1 MSLLR
6 RSGLETSQISA
17 NIEQL
22 VDKFRADRSREVT
35 LGDVAAVSEMLI
47 STMESYFSS
56 INTAVCREF
65 RAIIDHIAD
74 AREEISKLRPNEL
87 KGKRIPAAG
96 RELEAIVQSTEEATG
111 SIMDAAE
118 EIMSTDM
125 STPEG
130 TRSVNDA
137 CMRIFEACSFQDIT
151 GQRISKVVSTFTFIE
166 ERLNKLDRAW
176 GPNIDDQDHDPADE
190 PPVDDDS
197 LLLNGPALRGEGN
210 DQDAID
216 NLIGAVVPLETPRV
230 VAVEAAPS
238 AAADAAETAPPAP
251 EPEPEPAGKTKP
263 RPRAATA
270 NQADIDALFD

>member
-1 MSLLR
+1 MS
-6 RSGLETSQISA
+6 
-17 NIEQL
+17 
-22 VDKFRADRSREVT
+22 

-47 STMESYFSS
+47 STMERYFGS

-74 AREEISKLRPNEL
+74 AREEISQLRPNEL
-87 KGKRIPAAG
+87 KSKRIPAAG

-166 ERLNKLDRAW
+166 DRLNKLERAW
-176 GPNIDDQDHDPADE
+176 GPNIDDQDHDAEDE
-190 PPVDDDS
+190 PCVDDDS
-197 LLLNGPALRGEGN
+197 PLLNGPALRGEGN
-210 DQDAID
+210 DQDAVD
-216 NLIGAVVPLETPRV
+216 DLFGAVVPLETPRV

-238 AAADAAETAPPAP
+238 AAETAPAEPAP
-251 EPEPEPAGKTKP
+251 AEETKSSPPAT
-263 RPRAATA
+263 TA

>member
-1 MSLLR
+1 MSLLQ

-22 VDKFRADRSREVT
+22 VDQFRADRSRDVT

-74 AREEISKLRPNEL
+74 AREEISQLRPNEL

-111 SIMDAAE
+111 TIMDAAE

-130 TRSVNDA
+130 ARSVNDA

-166 ERLNKLDRAW
+166 DRLNKLDRAW

-216 NLIGAVVPLETPRV
+216 NLIGAV
-230 VAVEAAPS
+230 EAAPS
-238 AAADAAETAPPAP
+238 AAADAAKTAP
-251 EPEPEPAGKTKP
+251 PEPAGEAKP
-263 RPRAATA
+263 NPRAASA

>member
-1 MSLLR
+1 MSLFR

-22 VDKFRADRSREVT
+22 VDQFRAGRSRDVT

-47 STMESYFSS
+47 NTMESYFSS

-74 AREEISKLRPNEL
+74 AREEISQLRPNDL

-166 ERLNKLDRAW
+166 ERLNKLERAW

-190 PPVDDDS
+190 LPVDDDS

-230 VAVEAAPS
+230 VAIEAAPS
-238 AAADAAETAPPAP
+238 AAADTAETAPP
-251 EPEPEPAGKTKP
+251 EPAEEAKP
-263 RPRAATA
+263 NPRAASA